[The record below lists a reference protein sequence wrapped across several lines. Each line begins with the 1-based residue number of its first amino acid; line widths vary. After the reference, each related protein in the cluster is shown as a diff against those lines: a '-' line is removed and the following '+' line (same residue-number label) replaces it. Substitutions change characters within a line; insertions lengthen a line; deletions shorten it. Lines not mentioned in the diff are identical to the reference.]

1 MKEEI
6 QNLGAWIRDGLLSGA
21 EVREATKEEP
31 LRFTFK
37 DRRDFELDEE
47 ATLREVEDLTNNMR
61 LSAQELEAERE
72 LERIPLTT
80 DSSRLDSCVVALRE
94 VLGPLGKYL
103 KQYYSKKNQKSS
115 CNDIL

>member
-6 QNLGAWIRDGLLSGA
+6 QNLGAWIREGLLSGG
-21 EVREATKEEP
+21 EVREASKEEP
-31 LRFTFK
+31 LRFSFK

-61 LSAQELEAERE
+61 LSAQEFENERE

-80 DSSRLDSCVVALRE
+80 DSTRLDSCVVALRE
-94 VLGPLGKYL
+94 VLGPLGIFKY
-103 KQYYSKKNQKSS
+103 
-115 CNDIL
+115 CTID

>member
-21 EVREATKEEP
+21 DVREATKEEP

-61 LSAQELEAERE
+61 LSALS
-72 LERIPLTT
+72 LIH
-80 DSSRLDSCVVALRE
+80 
-94 VLGPLGKYL
+94 
-103 KQYYSKKNQKSS
+103 
-115 CNDIL
+115 I